1 MKKTSFLLAALLL
14 FAFISVNAT
23 DFSGKWK
30 LSKSK
35 SMLNDQFSLA
45 PNDAVITQK
54 GNDFSIEKHAN
65 FQGTDYTISEKY
77 TLDGKECINDGFQG
91 SKKKSTAVWDE
102 NKQVLTV
109 KSTLPMQDGTE
120 VSITEVYK
128 MKGSDLEVKSF
139 ASSSYGDLDET
150 IVYEKL

>member
-1 MKKTSFLLAALLL
+1 MKKSSFLFAAFILLAA
-14 FAFISVNAT
+14 ISVNAT

-30 LSKSK
+30 LNKSK

-45 PNDAVITQK
+45 PSDAVIVQS

-77 TLDGKECINDGFQG
+77 TLDGKESINEGFQG
-91 SKKKSTAVWDE
+91 TKKKSVAVWDDS
-102 NKQVLTV
+102 KQVLTV

-128 MKGSDLEVKSF
+128 MKGADLELKSF

-150 IVYEKL
+150 IVFEKQ